1 MLISITLCS
10 VLPKAG
16 SEHIHVKKRETIALK
31 GKLDQL
37 DMSMKL
43 FKIKGKS
50 EKHEDTKYS
59 NCIKYTIYFN

>member
-1 MLISITLCS
+1 MTLCS
-10 VLPKAG
+10 VLPKPG

-37 DMSMKL
+37 GMSMKL

-50 EKHEDTKYS
+50 EIHEDTNYW
-59 NCIKYTIYFN
+59 NCIKYTIYVN